1 LSPVS
6 SPTKTSYI
14 PPCRTIRRETR
25 HWQRHLSHNPSL
37 AMCSVLTNQSTPSLG
52 QAHAALYYI
61 SATRLENRDS
71 STLALGK
78 LNGRE
83 KKAGD

>member
-1 LSPVS
+1 
-6 SPTKTSYI
+6 
-14 PPCRTIRRETR
+14 
-25 HWQRHLSHNPSL
+25 
-37 AMCSVLTNQSTPSLG
+37 MCSAQSTPSLG

-71 STLALGK
+71 FTLALGK
-78 LNGRE
+78 LKWQG

>member
-1 LSPVS
+1 
-6 SPTKTSYI
+6 
-14 PPCRTIRRETR
+14 
-25 HWQRHLSHNPSL
+25 
-37 AMCSVLTNQSTPSLG
+37 MCSVLTNQSTPPLG